1 MTAFTYER
9 DLDHPVSAEVA
20 QTIRDVLEELPSSQG
35 STMRASRCCLCTSS
49 SGL

>member
-1 MTAFTYER
+1 MTSFTYER
-9 DLDHPVSAEVA
+9 DLYNLLPAEVV
-20 QTIRDVLEELPSSQG
+20 QTIRDVLEELLSSQG